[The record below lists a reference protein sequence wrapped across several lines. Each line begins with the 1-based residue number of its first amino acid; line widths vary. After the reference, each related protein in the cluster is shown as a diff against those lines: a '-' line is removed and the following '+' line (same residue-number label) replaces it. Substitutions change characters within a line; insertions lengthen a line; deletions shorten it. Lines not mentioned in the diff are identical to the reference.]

1 MAQLSA
7 FIQPGK
13 PSGRHADLA
22 PVDAMVREAQTRWGR
37 DNVGRVTITLPGD
50 ANARVAVSR
59 GESARVS
66 MSLQYML
73 FDGVTGKLLDVKDH
87 VGGAAETRGVPY
99 ALHLGRFSDLQ
110 LRWLY
115 FIVSLAGTAMVGT
128 GLVMWT
134 VKRRQELPDPLRPH
148 FGFRV
153 VERLNIASIAGLS
166 VAMTS
171 FLYANRL
178 LPLGIAERAN
188 AEINVFFAV
197 WAATLL
203 YALVRPAK
211 RAWIEL
217 LWLATALLVCVPVLD
232 ALTTARPLWRSIAQG
247 DWVFAGF
254 DLMMW
259 AFAALH
265 ATLAIHTARHRPR
278 QKVKAVSADK
288 AREREIQKEKA
299 DA

>member
-1 MAQLSA
+1 
-7 FIQPGK
+7 
-13 PSGRHADLA
+13 
-22 PVDAMVREAQTRWGR
+22 
-37 DNVGRVTITLPGD
+37 
-50 ANARVAVSR
+50 
-59 GESARVS
+59 
-66 MSLQYML
+66 MSPQYML
-73 FDGVTGKLLDVKDH
+73 FDGVTGKLIDVKDR
-87 VGGAAETRGVPY
+87 VGGAAEARGVLY

-134 VKRRQELPDPLRPH
+134 VKRRQKLPNPARPY
-148 FGFRV
+148 FDFWL

-171 FLYANRL
+171 FLWANRL
-178 LPLGIAERAN
+178 LPFGIAARDN

-197 WAATLL
+197 WGATLL
-203 YALVRPAK
+203 HAFVRPAK
-211 RAWIEL
+211 RAWIES
-217 LWLATALLVCVPVLD
+217 LWLATALLALLPVLN
-232 ALTTARPLWRSIAQG
+232 ALTTDRPLWRSIEQG

-265 ATLAIHTARHRPR
+265 AALAMRVARHRPR
-278 QKVKAVSADK
+278 VKPAGKRAGTR
-288 AREREIQKEKA
+288 AAMPEREKESA
-299 DA
+299 